1 MNDRLQKDLSIM
13 GKQVF
18 YKKRRRENI
27 DNEPFK
33 REAVLRHT
41 FQVWKTATNQEKSGI
56 NNGMN

>member
-41 FQVWKTATNQEKSGI
+41 FQV
-56 NNGMN
+56 